1 MVEICHLQTSALVES
16 SMLPS
21 DAPRT
26 RRLAGAGVGCLFVIA
41 CECLRLL
48 VVVASC
54 DRQES
59 IKSALLTEPPA
70 VRESDA
76 KPNQRQS
83 NAKCLLRIANCTMI
97 GHFSAFEFELVAF
110 FLTLPLENGW

>member
-48 VVVASC
+48 VVVASY

-70 VRESDA
+70 VRERRKS
-76 KPNQRQS
+76 KPTPKQI
-83 NAKCLLRIANCTMI
+83 KCLLRIANCTMI
-97 GHFSAFEFELVAF
+97 GHFSAFEFELVAL